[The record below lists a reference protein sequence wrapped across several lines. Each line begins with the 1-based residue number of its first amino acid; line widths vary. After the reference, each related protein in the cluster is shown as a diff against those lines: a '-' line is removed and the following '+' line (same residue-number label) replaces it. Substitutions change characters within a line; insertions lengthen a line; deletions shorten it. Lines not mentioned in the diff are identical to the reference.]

1 MFSKCLKLHLK
12 LWVKENVLPPLFS
25 RPSLPFLGQALEMFH
40 KVLFATLTFL
50 FNLKLSFLWP
60 KCVNWPSKVH
70 LMCRSLQLHRY
81 FNAWIHISVHLQTSF
96 ISFQVHSEVCSSETQ
111 TLVVVLRLLFHFKVR
126 VLSSSRPLVVH
137 TQRYLMFV
145 LHAISNNSSCLMRR
159 DLFCRLQI
167 CYIRI
172 TARHRTGIWC
182 RKWRDWEMKYT
193 IFEGSAVLLL
203 MTGFRA
209 AGWKQNC

>member
-12 LWVKENVLPPLFS
+12 LWVKGN
-25 RPSLPFLGQALEMFH
+25 LPFLGQVLEMFH
-40 KVLFATLTFL
+40 KVLFATFTFL
-50 FNLKLSFLWP
+50 FSLRVSFLWP
-60 KCVNWPSKVH
+60 KCVNWPFNVPVFAAP
-70 LMCRSLQLHRY
+70 QY
-81 FNAWIHISVHLQTSF
+81 FDSNTVSVHLQTSF

-111 TLVVVLRLLFHFKVR
+111 TLVVVLRLLFHFKVC

-145 LHAISNNSSCLMRR
+145 LHAISNNSACLMRR

-167 CYIRI
+167 CYIQI

>member
-12 LWVKENVLPPLFS
+12 LWVKGN
-25 RPSLPFLGQALEMFH
+25 LPFLGQVLEMFH
-40 KVLFATLTFL
+40 KVLFATFTFL
-50 FNLKLSFLWP
+50 FSLRVSFLWP
-60 KCVNWPSKVH
+60 KFVNWPSKVH
-70 LMCRSLQLHRY
+70 LMCRSLQLHNTLIQIL
-81 FNAWIHISVHLQTSF
+81 FLCISRLHL
-96 ISFQVHSEVCSSETQ
+96 FQVHSEVCSSETQ
-111 TLVVVLRLLFHFKVR
+111 TLVVVLRLLFHFKVC

-145 LHAISNNSSCLMRR
+145 LHAISNNSACLMRR

-167 CYIRI
+167 CYIQI

-193 IFEGSAVLLL
+193 IFEGSTVLLL
-203 MTGFRA
+203 MMTGFRA